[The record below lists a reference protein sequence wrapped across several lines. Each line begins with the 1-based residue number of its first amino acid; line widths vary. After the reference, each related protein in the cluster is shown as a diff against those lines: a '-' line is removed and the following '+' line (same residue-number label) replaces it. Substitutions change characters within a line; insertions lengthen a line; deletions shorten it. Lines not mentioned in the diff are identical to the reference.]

1 MKKSAFVLLLFA
13 FITSCAGGANKVL
26 TDDDNGKHVKLA
38 TGEKF
43 ELRLKSQLSTGF
55 SWKIVSLKGI
65 ARQGDSKV
73 VSVPVDNNVGGQDI
87 QILNFTASEK
97 GEGQIELHYL
107 QQFKE
112 GAQYEKRFFVSFTV
126 E

>member
-1 MKKSAFVLLLFA
+1 MKKSFLLLGLFA
-13 FITSCAGGANKVL
+13 FIVSCAGGSNKVL
-26 TDDDNGKHVKLA
+26 TDDDNGKHVKLVS
-38 TGEKF
+38 GEKF

-55 SWKIVSLKGI
+55 SWKIASMKGV
-65 ARQGDSKV
+65 ARQGDSKI
-73 VSVPVDNNVGGQDI
+73 VSAPSDNTVGGQDI
-87 QILNFTASEK
+87 QILVFTASEK

-107 QQFKE
+107 QQWKE